1 MAYPNQKFLVFCK
14 KIKQDYWEVSDIIL
28 LAMLVKIKGKY
39 ACVEKGKQNIII
51 KFLQQ
56 HVTEADIMTNIP
68 IYVVTSICFIL

>member
-1 MAYPNQKFLVFCK
+1 MDAK
-14 KIKQDYWEVSDIIL
+14 